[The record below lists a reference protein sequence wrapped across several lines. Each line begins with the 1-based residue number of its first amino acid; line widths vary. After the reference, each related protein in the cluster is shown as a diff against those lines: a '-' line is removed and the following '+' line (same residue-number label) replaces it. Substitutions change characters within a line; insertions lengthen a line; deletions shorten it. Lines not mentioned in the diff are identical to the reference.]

1 MNLLNVIATG
11 LREIWAHKFRSLLT
25 MLGIVIGVSSLVAM
39 SAMVK
44 GMELGLKEGLAAM
57 GGLEKI
63 RVESQPEL
71 PIHQRHLRDRVKG
84 ITLPDVFAL
93 QQSAPLVH
101 AVTPSV
107 DYWGRGSWG
116 RGYRTVLTYRN
127 KTAQPFIFTG
137 TWPSALEV
145 NEHTIG
151 HGRMFNEVDND
162 LARPVCV
169 IGTGIRDQLFG
180 DPDITGETVIPVGQT
195 ITINRQPFTI
205 IGMFQHYE
213 GDAAR
218 NERPARIAE
227 QKKNKGKPTQNDDP
241 WARAKG
247 GNFAFRLKN
256 NTVYIPLNTML
267 LSFQSGTNAVS
278 AANARLSSLQMKVQD
293 IDVLETA
300 LQQVRNVMM
309 MTHQGLEDFAFR
321 TDEDWATEINRTI
334 SDARMS
340 GGIIAAISLIVG
352 GIGIANIMLASIS
365 ERVRE
370 IGIRK
375 SMGATTGDIFVQ
387 ILVESMVL
395 AMLGGLLGL
404 ATSYGLTQLIG
415 QYAPS
420 DNAPVITLAAMLFAF
435 GASVA
440 VGILAGT
447 WPALKASKLHPIQAL
462 KYD

>member
-25 MLGIVIGVSSLVAM
+25 MLGIILGVSSLVAM

-44 GMELGLKEGLAAM
+44 GMELGLKEALAAM

-63 RVESQPEL
+63 RVESQLEL

-84 ITLPDVFAL
+84 VTLPDVAAL
-93 QQSAPLVH
+93 RSSAPLVH
-101 AVTPSV
+101 TITPSV
-107 DYWGRGSWG
+107 EVWGRGSS
-116 RGYRTVLTYRN
+116 TVLGYRN
-127 KTAQPFIFTG
+127 KTARPFSFSG
-137 TWPSALEV
+137 TWPSALDI
-145 NEHTIG
+145 NEHVIE
-151 HGRMFNEVDND
+151 HGRMFNELDNEM
-162 LARPVCV
+162 ARSVCV

-180 DPDITGETVIPVGQT
+180 DPDVTGEEIIPVGEI

-213 GDAAR
+213 SEEAR
-218 NERPARIAE
+218 KERLARIAE
-227 QKKNKGKPTQNDDP
+227 QKLRGGPQRDDNP
-241 WARAKG
+241 WSRAKG
-247 GNFAFRLKN
+247 GHFAFRLKN

-375 SMGATTGDIFVQ
+375 SIGATTGDIFVQ

-404 ATSYGLTQLIG
+404 ATSFGLTQLIG
-415 QYAPS
+415 KYAPS
-420 DNAPVITLAAMLFAF
+420 DNAPVITLTAMLFAF